1 MVRYARPLAKK
12 VLLDF
17 FQKIAS
23 PSFRQ
28 AESWQSPRSLAAASE
43 TSFQKKGRRARGPSR
58 GVLVWAHKRYGGA
71 TTQKNAKHS
80 FSIQHLSAEC

>member
-1 MVRYARPLAKK
+1 MALHTAALAKK

-28 AESWQSPRSLAAASE
+28 AESWQSPWSLAAE
-43 TSFQKKGRRARGPSR
+43 GEIPFQKRAGELEDPSD
-58 GVLVWAHKRYGGA
+58 GVNIIFIRIG
-71 TTQKNAKHS
+71 
-80 FSIQHLSAEC
+80 